1 LIFRVHDRERG
12 VRTAITMAF
21 ERLIFA
27 CRHHDLRPEI
37 LSIADYRRV
46 LESAGMQLEERRFKN
61 RLPLAHVLIV
71 ARKRVTEFT
80 HNLASS
86 VHSLSSEAH

>member
-1 LIFRVHDRERG
+1 
-12 VRTAITMAF
+12 
-21 ERLIFA
+21 
-27 CRHHDLRPEI
+27 
-37 LSIADYRRV
+37 
-46 LESAGMQLEERRFKN
+46 MQLEERRFKN

>member
-1 LIFRVHDRERG
+1 
-12 VRTAITMAF
+12 MAF

-27 CRHHDLRPEI
+27 CRHRDLRPEI

-46 LESAGMQLEERRFKN
+46 LENAGMQLEERRFKN

-71 ARKRVTEFT
+71 SRKPVAEFT
-80 HNLASS
+80 HNRSSS
-86 VHSLSSEAH
+86 VHSVSSQAH